1 MNRFL
6 QTISTSLVRWFFV
19 GAATFVIDYTLFLK
33 VFEVTNLVAFSNA
46 ISAVF
51 SLSFNFSAHYYWTFS
66 SSVSKLKSSL
76 RYVLNSFGVWLVATS
91 ILKLLIV
98 LGVQPEIAKF
108 LPTILLMPLTFFTL
122 KKFVYQV

>member
-6 QTISTSLVRWFFV
+6 QALKAALVRWFFV
-19 GAATFVIDYTLFLK
+19 GAVTFVIDYTLFLK

-122 KKFVYQV
+122 KKFVYQA